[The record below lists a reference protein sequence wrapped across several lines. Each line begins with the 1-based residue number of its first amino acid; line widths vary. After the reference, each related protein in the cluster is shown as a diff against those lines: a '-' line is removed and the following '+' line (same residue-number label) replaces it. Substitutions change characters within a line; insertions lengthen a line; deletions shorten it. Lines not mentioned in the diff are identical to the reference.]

1 MTERRL
7 VSQFETCP
15 RYDKH
20 ELSEAQIIEIAKKAV
35 LLAREDFYAD
45 VGKSITNKFFWAVGL
60 SIVSFMGWM
69 TAHGY
74 IK

>member
-7 VSQFETCP
+7 TQFETCP

-20 ELSEAQIIEIAKKAV
+20 ELSESQIIEIAKKAV
-35 LLAREDFYAD
+35 QLAREDFYAD
-45 VGKSITNKFFWAVGL
+45 VGKSVTNKFFWAVGL
-60 SIVSFMGWM
+60 SIVGLLGWM